1 MAAAKPSLFAAI
13 KPSQGRQ
20 PLDADHARA
29 LLADI
34 QTAASPD
41 VQALLKTHV
50 DFFLWV
56 VEGSGFLTRLMRRY
70 PDVLQSLSQ
79 QSAAEYHAQL
89 VADMQAKLAACNT
102 REAAMAE
109 MRHSRNKAALSIAL
123 ADLADHWDVEQVTQ
137 ALTQLADA
145 SVSAALDFLLHEA
158 VREQRLEQFSRDGLV
173 VLALG
178 KHGGQE
184 LNYSSDIDFVVY
196 YTPDAL
202 PLAADVDM
210 RKFHITLV
218 QDLTAMLQNV
228 TQDGFVFRVDL
239 RLRPDPGATPLTVS
253 VSAALGYYESM
264 GQNWERAVYIK
275 ARPILAHR
283 FIIAQRRRDRDRE
296 RGGSGVWAQTQIDAK
311 NKAVLRH
318 ILQHGG

>member
-1 MAAAKPSLFAAI
+1 MGSASSLLFAKLAAT
-13 KPSQGRQ
+13 PERQ

-29 LLADI
+29 LLGDI

-41 VQALLKTHV
+41 VQALLETHV

-70 PDVLQSLSQ
+70 PDVLQDLSR
-79 QSAAEYHAQL
+79 QSVDAYHAKL
-89 VADMQAKLAACNT
+89 IHNMQATLAECPD
-102 REAAMAE
+102 RDIAMAE
-109 MRHSRNKAALSIAL
+109 LRHTRNKSALSIAL

-137 ALTQLADA
+137 ALTHLADA

-158 VREQRLEQFSRDGLV
+158 VRAQHLASFSRDGLV

-202 PLAADVDM
+202 PLAADVDI
-210 RKFHITLV
+210 RKFHISFRLLTL
-218 QDLTAMLQNV
+218 QEHE
-228 TQDGFVFRVDL
+228 RHL
-239 RLRPDPGATPLTVS
+239 RLSQSLFLCTF
-253 VSAALGYYESM
+253 
-264 GQNWERAVYIK
+264 
-275 ARPILAHR
+275 H
-283 FIIAQRRRDRDRE
+283 
-296 RGGSGVWAQTQIDAK
+296 
-311 NKAVLRH
+311 
-318 ILQHGG
+318 